1 MDLKQFNQR
10 IKSLAKLYNIKDTK
24 DIILDINGIGGFDE
38 KNGKIT
44 IKIIT
49 K

>member
-10 IKSLAKLYNIKDTK
+10 IKSIANLYKIKDTK
-24 DIILDINGIGGFDE
+24 DIILDISGIGGFDE
-38 KNGKIT
+38 KDGKIT
-44 IKIIT
+44 IKIFT